1 MVWLLSKS
9 KASTQLGIDEYQA
22 VVTISIEIFLA
33 ALDMTTNEQFNISK
47 FPQFW

>member
-33 ALDMTTNEQFNISK
+33 ASDCVKTLNQGFSI
-47 FPQFW
+47 

>member
-22 VVTISIEIFLA
+22 VVTISIEKDSHCA
-33 ALDMTTNEQFNISK
+33 RHGN
-47 FPQFW
+47 P